1 MYVLFVQ
8 KSTTSNNNMQSFV
21 GMAMGVFINTV
32 LAANDP
38 ISTSNTIRSFDFDAQ
53 VKYAPLL
60 HSLPN
65 NTAIYHEWPPKKLRK
80 TLPNYISTALVVTPD
95 DDNGSNDN
103 DLPLIGPPIH
113 VQTGD
118 ILSVTLQNS
127 LMTTGLSIHWHGF
140 EMTNALEYD
149 GVVGVTQCPISP
161 NTKFV
166 YEFVVEETPGT
177 YVRYLLS
184 LHVHI

>member
-1 MYVLFVQ
+1 MP
-8 KSTTSNNNMQSFV
+8 T
-21 GMAMGVFINTV
+21 A
-32 LAANDP
+32 
-38 ISTSNTIRSFDFDAQ
+38 IRPFNFDAQ

-95 DDNGSNDN
+95 DDNDN
-103 DLPLIGPPIH
+103 HEDDDLPLIGPPIH
-113 VQTGD
+113 VQVGD

-177 YVRYLLS
+177 YVSIYMPCAF
-184 LHVHI
+184 

>member
-1 MYVLFVQ
+1 MLFL
-8 KSTTSNNNMQSFV
+8 SFIV
-21 GMAMGVFINTV
+21 MGMGVFINTV
-32 LAANDP
+32 LAADDP
-38 ISTSNTIRSFDFDAQ
+38 FPAATTTIRPFNFDAQ

-60 HSLPN
+60 NSLPN

-95 DDNGSNDN
+95 DNDGSNDDN

-161 NTKFV
+161 DSKFV

-177 YVRYLLS
+177 YVSIFLS
-184 LHVHI
+184 CAF